1 MSGIRESNPPPRL
14 GKPVHYRCA
23 NSANGADTRTRT
35 GDLRITNALLYQL
48 SHIGGIALQ
57 SYIKKNKQPNFC
69 FMFLFLLLLQCI
81 YNLVIRKVNY
91 NVSFINKDFTLT
103 ELVLYN
109 LLFYVLCVL
118 RSELWY
124 LVLSFSLLLITLY
137 SIFNAL

>member
-1 MSGIRESNPPPRL
+1 MPISAGLREDIA
-14 GKPVHYRCA
+14 VYR
-23 NSANGADTRTRT
+23 GF
-35 GDLRITNALLYQL
+35 
-48 SHIGGIALQ
+48 IGQ
-57 SYIKKNKQPNFC
+57 QY
-69 FMFLFLLLLQCI
+69 
-81 YNLVIRKVNY
+81 
-91 NVSFINKDFTLT
+91 FINKDFTLT